1 MRELEFKAQLAH
13 DGSVTKKISDFA
25 NVKELYQRLAEAFNV
40 QKNEVSYSWT
50 RHTKKVNC
58 ATSFVVEMQLYIF
71 LQQQQKVC
79 TVLSSSLWLH
89 KYIGSECKRMQKLG
103 WTRTTQS

>member
-40 QKNEVSYSWT
+40 QKNEVSHHSWT
-50 RHTKKVNC
+50 RHTKKSELRDKFCSRN
-58 ATSFVVEMQLYIF
+58 AVVYF
-71 LQQQQKVC
+71 LQQQHK
-79 TVLSSSLWLH
+79 VLSSSLWLH